1 MIREVFRTISAIG
14 IGAGAGRTFDS
25 YFPPGQADPA
35 AWAILVVSG
44 LAFIASYWS
53 EVRRQWW
60 MWRTP
65 FMTLRPLQ
73 ITRIM
78 DLHEFLADEGEKNSP
93 RYRLEGD
100 RDDKSRPSVDVG
112 DWVIVTGK
120 QAERLKGG
128 HYSFVQCRIR
138 SATGA
143 TPV

>member
-1 MIREVFRTISAIG
+1 MIRQVVRTVSAIG
-14 IGAGAGRTFDS
+14 IGAGAGRIFDS
-25 YFPPGQADPA
+25 YFPHGQAAPA
-35 AWAILVVSG
+35 AWGILMFSG

-65 FMTLRPLQ
+65 FMTLSPLR

-78 DLHEFLADEGEKNSP
+78 DLHVFLAHEGEKNSP
-93 RYRLEGD
+93 RYRLEAD
-100 RDDKSRPSVDVG
+100 RHDKSRPPVDVG
-112 DWVIVTGK
+112 DWVIVTAK
-120 QAERLKGG
+120 QAERMKGG

-138 SATGA
+138 VATGA

>member
-1 MIREVFRTISAIG
+1 MLPEVVRTVSAIG
-14 IGAGAGRTFDS
+14 IGAGAGRVFDS

-35 AWAILVVSG
+35 AWGILLFSG
-44 LAFIASYWS
+44 LALIASYWS
-53 EVRRQWW
+53 EVRRQSW

-65 FMTLRPLQ
+65 FMTLRPLR

-78 DLHEFLADEGEKNSP
+78 DLHVFLADEGERNSP

-100 RDDKSRPSVDVG
+100 RRDKSRPSVDVG

-138 SATGA
+138 VVTGP